1 MKKSLYKNFK
11 QRKICIFTT
20 NRADYGHLKELI
32 KKINYNKKLKLQ
44 LVVTGSHLSKK
55 HGFTVNE
62 IVSDKITINQRI
74 NIDVSKNFR
83 SDEVIKT
90 NSKALVKFNSCLNK
104 LKPDIVL
111 ILGDRYELLPIAEVT
126 LFKNIPLAHLHGGE
140 VTSGVFD
147 EQIRHAITKLA
158 DIHFVAN
165 KIFYKNVQRLG
176 ENKKNIFNVG
186 SLGCEN
192 LDQKFFEKKEKI
204 EEIIKTKLMKKN
216 LAVTLHPLNNRS
228 ITLKTI
234 KNLLK
239 ALSFLKETR
248 IIFTGTN
255 PDLNSD
261 IIFKEI
267 DRFIKKNKN
276 AILLQSL
283 GQKKYL
289 SLLRHMDGILGNSS
303 SGFIEAPV
311 LKIPVVNIGNRQF
324 GRPLS
329 LNIIQSDINTKKILL
344 SINKIYKK
352 KFIKKIK
359 KTKSF
364 YFNKNTSK
372 KIIDILIN
380 KNLKNIKIKKF
391 THDTK

>member
-1 MKKSLYKNFK
+1 M
-11 QRKICIFTT
+11 
-20 NRADYGHLKELI
+20 
-32 KKINYNKKLKLQ
+32 
-44 LVVTGSHLSKK
+44 
-55 HGFTVNE
+55 
-62 IVSDKITINQRI
+62 
-74 NIDVSKNFR
+74 
-83 SDEVIKT
+83 
-90 NSKALVKFNSCLNK
+90 
-104 LKPDIVL
+104 
-111 ILGDRYELLPIAEVT
+111 
-126 LFKNIPLAHLHGGE
+126 
-140 VTSGVFD
+140 
-147 EQIRHAITKLA
+147 
-158 DIHFVAN
+158 
-165 KIFYKNVQRLG
+165 
-176 ENKKNIFNVG
+176 
-186 SLGCEN
+186 
-192 LDQKFFEKKEKI
+192 
-204 EEIIKTKLMKKN
+204 
-216 LAVTLHPLNNRS
+216 
-228 ITLKTI
+228 
-234 KNLLK
+234 K